1 MVFNSIEFI
10 IFFPIVLL
18 GYFLLP
24 NRIKTGWLLL
34 ASLVFYASWN
44 VKYTLLLASSILVTY
59 LSGLIIS
66 KSKTPKVKKAAVVSA
81 VVINLLILAFFKYL
95 DLLFAGIGDVLE
107 FFGGQGI
114 SNPLKLILPVGISF
128 YTFQA
133 VGYTVDVYRGRVDA
147 EPNLLRYALFVSF
160 FPQLV
165 AGPIERTENLLSQI
179 KEMER
184 KTIWSLNSIVR
195 GAYTMLYGYVLKMIV
210 ADRAA
215 ILVNTVFDGASGVD
229 YAGFEILLAAVLF
242 SIQIYGDFAGYTYIA
257 IGAARVMG
265 VEIRTNFMAPYL
277 SESIKEFWERWHI
290 SLTSWFRDYLYIPL
304 GGSRKGKLRKYINI
318 MLVFLLS
325 GLWHGAAYHFIFWG
339 FLHGVL
345 RLLGEL
351 TFNVRER
358 LFKTIRYNRNTVFH
372 RMISKSYT
380 FFAVTICWVFFR
392 AQSVKTAFGQIGR
405 MFSGLRLEQLKA
417 SNLFNLGLDAKE
429 LIVLLIFV
437 IFMVAVDICIKNK
450 KELPVILSKKSTF
463 INFALFLAGII
474 AVVIFGVYGA
484 SYDASQ
490 FIYFQF

>member
-34 ASLVFYASWN
+34 ASLIFYASWN
-44 VKYTLLLASSILVTY
+44 VKYTLLLASSILITY

-339 FLHGVL
+339 FLHGAL

-450 KELPVILSKKSTF
+450 KELPVILSKKNTF